1 MQEPNLTMAKMLA
14 MMDEEINKGYCD
26 LPRAPGRWTPP
37 YRSSAGTS
45 GADAQAAA
53 TCQGRPREV
62 VLLDTA
68 TGVLRPVRPHRLA
81 ASCASE
87 TICAALNQVVL
98 VVAPEYPS

>member
-1 MQEPNLTMAKMLA
+1 MAKMPA

-26 LPRAPGRWTPP
+26 LPRAPGRWSPP

-68 TGVLRPVRPHRLA
+68 NGVLRPVRPHRLA
-81 ASCASE
+81 LRASWADRMSRDEPNKSSCSP
-87 TICAALNQVVL
+87 V
-98 VVAPEYPS
+98 